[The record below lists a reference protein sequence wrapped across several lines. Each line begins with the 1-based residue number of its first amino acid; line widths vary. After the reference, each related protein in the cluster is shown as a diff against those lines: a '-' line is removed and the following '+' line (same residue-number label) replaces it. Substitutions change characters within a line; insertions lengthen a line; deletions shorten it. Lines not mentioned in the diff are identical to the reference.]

1 MHIQIPTLSEDWTN
15 YAEHEAY
22 DKEIVDLLELDE
34 NKRLNHPEKQE
45 DYLYLLRQSPDRLQ
59 GRA

>member
-1 MHIQIPTLSEDWTN
+1 MHIQIPTLSEDWTD

>member
-1 MHIQIPTLSEDWTN
+1 MHIQIPTLSEDWTDN
-15 YAEHEAY
+15 AEHEAY